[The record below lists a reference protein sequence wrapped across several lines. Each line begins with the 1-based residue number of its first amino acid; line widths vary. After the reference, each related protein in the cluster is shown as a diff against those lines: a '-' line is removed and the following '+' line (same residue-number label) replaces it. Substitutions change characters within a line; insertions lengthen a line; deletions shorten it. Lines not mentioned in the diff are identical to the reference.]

1 MWVFVT
7 LAAVVLQ
14 ATRTSMQQKLRAQLS
29 ITAAGFVRYFYG
41 APIALSAVAIA
52 VGLFGQ
58 SLDAPPAM
66 FWVTVTAAGIA
77 QIVGT
82 VALIAAFDR
91 RGFAVGTVYSKTEV
105 LQVALF
111 SAVVLHEPLRVWG
124 WIGAGVC
131 VVGVGWLAMARRPD
145 AAADARGIFRL
156 DAALALGLLAGA
168 GFALASVWI
177 RASSKSLG
185 DHPAVFR
192 ALVTLAAMNTI
203 QVLINGAQMLV
214 TKPDDVLAVART
226 WRSSAIVG
234 VLSVFGSAGWAIA
247 VTLENAAKVRA
258 LGQVELLL
266 TFVISHRFLG
276 ERHRRSEFAASAL
289 TVAGVAAVLAFG

>member
-1 MWVFVT
+1 MWIFVT
-7 LAAVVLQ
+7 LGAVVFQ

-41 APIALSAVAIA
+41 APIALGAVAVA
-52 VGLFGQ
+52 VVAFGQ
-58 SLDAPPAM
+58 TLDAPPVG

-105 LQVALF
+105 LQVAVF
-111 SAVVLHEPLRVWG
+111 SAVVLHEPLRIWG
-124 WIGAGVC
+124 WLGAVVC
-131 VVGVGWLAMARRPD
+131 VVGVGWLALTRRPD
-145 AAADARGIFRL
+145 SASDARGIFRL

-226 WRSSAIVG
+226 WRSSAVVG
-234 VLSVFGSAGWAIA
+234 VLSVCGSAGWAIA

-266 TFVISHRFLG
+266 TFAISHRFLG